1 MVDKEK
7 LSKDFEE
14 QIQSLAGDIYIQVE
28 EKVSS
33 MVTSLVASQELTN
46 EKVELHTHYISLKE
60 SQQKTQIESEQEK
73 KLSAQQLENA
83 KKEQVQLNEKLVASE
98 TEIKNLKEVNG
109 SKQSDSEVVLKEK
122 LDEISALNI
131 KLEAFIKQEPVT
143 IEKIAASEKQIQ
155 ELVTNK
161 AKLEQSEA
169 TLIKSDSAK
178 VVALD
183 LQSRQISELQL
194 QVNNAN
200 SELEQAQLEQSKL
213 IATKANDLGQEKQ
226 QVIELNGKVEKLN
239 EQIKLS
245 EDKQKQVIES
255 EEQHKKQTISLN
267 EQITQLTEQL
277 EVSAEKQKQVNE
289 SDEQHKKQAVG
300 LNEQITQLT
309 EQLEVSA
316 EKQKQASTSAD
327 EQQQVTIKA
336 LNKEQDALIAIIATH
351 KEKEF
356 ANEEALK
363 KNNNEA
369 DNTKQQIEKLTSELV
384 TEKQKLDEQLKQL
397 QTLKQENSEQ
407 DKNQSV
413 ATDKVSAL
421 ESANSELQMQRDS
434 LQVEQQKSND
444 KLQLVAKD
452 YQEQISKLNDK
463 QSVEEKRFI
472 TDSQLLKDSHVA
484 LETEK
489 QTLQA
494 QLRELQEKVD
504 GNEADLA
511 NKQTSADQYQENLV
525 SLEAQLKEAKSD
537 YNNTQQRID
546 NAKAKF
552 DSDSDQARETIKYL
566 RDENHEITTKYE
578 QRVGEL
584 EDKLTEFR
592 LRFEYAQRQLA
603 KNEG

>member
-255 EEQHKKQTISLN
+255 EEQHKKQTIS
-267 EQITQLTEQL
+267 
-277 EVSAEKQKQVNE
+277 
-289 SDEQHKKQAVG
+289 